1 MYMVQQE
8 LNKENIA
15 QQMARALPEEQLVKI
30 KNNPAIKW
38 EEAGKEFYL
47 NGTFYDVVNTKK
59 INGET
64 WYYCINDKMESQL
77 YKNYTASLKSSNE
90 TLPASNQ
97 GKQEAGYLGVEVNK
111 LKTGILIV
119 NTAMVSVATSFVGV
133 IAFMGLIVPHVLRLL
148 IGSDNRKL
156 IPASI
161 LMGALLLTLADMG
174 ARLLLAPSEMPIG
187 IITSIVGAPLYI
199 FLLKKYQFNQ
209 NDL

>member
-1 MYMVQQE
+1 MKYVTCSILLFLALSSQLGTYVMYMVQQE

-97 GKQEAGYLGVEVNK
+97 GK
-111 LKTGILIV
+111 
-119 NTAMVSVATSFVGV
+119 
-133 IAFMGLIVPHVLRLL
+133 HVLKFSL
-148 IGSDNRKL
+148 SYF
-156 IPASI
+156 I
-161 LMGALLLTLADMG
+161 LHNNSESVFVFSLLLN
-174 ARLLLAPSEMPIG
+174 
-187 IITSIVGAPLYI
+187 
-199 FLLKKYQFNQ
+199 KQKN
-209 NDL
+209 